1 MIKMKDQPVDSTH
14 TPLTQGMK
22 EKEKLAITEKE
33 NVRDFRVFPG
43 VREDKKQVVIQDP
56 DW

>member
-1 MIKMKDQPVDSTH
+1 
-14 TPLTQGMK
+14 MK

-33 NVRDFRVFPG
+33 NVREFL
-43 VREDKKQVVIQDP
+43 EDKKQVVIQDP